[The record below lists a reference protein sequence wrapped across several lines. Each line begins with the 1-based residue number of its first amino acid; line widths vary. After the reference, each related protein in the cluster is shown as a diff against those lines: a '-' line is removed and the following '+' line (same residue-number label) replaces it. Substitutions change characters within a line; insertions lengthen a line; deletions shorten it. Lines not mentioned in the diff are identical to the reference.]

1 MGLEETSTFTYING
15 DAKIKTVF
23 LKKKKQ
29 KQKRL
34 QKLQLKGIH
43 PEKNSLGS
51 INKML
56 TSSSLWKFLDTVLE
70 EEFFFFLT
78 LIALMGEARNFTIT
92 EVLSYSRVLM
102 LQLVVTHLIIIENK
116 LKFEHLK

>member
-1 MGLEETSTFTYING
+1 
-15 DAKIKTVF
+15 
-23 LKKKKQ
+23 
-29 KQKRL
+29 
-34 QKLQLKGIH
+34 
-43 PEKNSLGS
+43 
-51 INKML
+51 ML

>member
-23 LKKKKQ
+23 LKKK
-29 KQKRL
+29 KRL

-70 EEFFFFLT
+70 EEFFFLT

>member
-15 DAKIKTVF
+15 DVKIKTVF
-23 LKKKKQ
+23 LKKKVTK
-29 KQKRL
+29 KITETATHS
-34 QKLQLKGIH
+34 GIH

-70 EEFFFFLT
+70 EEFFFFNT
-78 LIALMGEARNFTIT
+78 NSPDGWGQGISQSQRCSAIPG
-92 EVLSYSRVLM
+92 S
-102 LQLVVTHLIIIENK
+102 
-116 LKFEHLK
+116 

>member
-23 LKKKKQ
+23 LKNKK

-70 EEFFFFLT
+70 EEFFFFFFFFNT
-78 LIALMGEARNFTIT
+78 NSPDG
-92 EVLSYSRVLM
+92 
-102 LQLVVTHLIIIENK
+102 
-116 LKFEHLK
+116 